1 MIGAV
6 IGEFVSADRGLGFLI
21 TSARNNFDTALV
33 FVAIFALVIIAIA
46 LYGTV
51 AMLEK
56 ILLKWKQ

>member
-1 MIGAV
+1 
-6 IGEFVSADRGLGFLI
+6 LI

-33 FVAIFALVIIAIA
+33 FVAILALVVIATT

-51 AMLEK
+51 AVIEK